1 MEMKKKCRSIQ
12 DILKSLALP
21 PVAAHNL
28 KLELAFTFVYLTLY
42 LSMNPTAP
50 LLGNPSLSVQRHEC

>member
-12 DILKSLALP
+12 DVLKSLALP

-28 KLELAFTFVYLTLY
+28 KLELAFTFIYLTLPQHE
-42 LSMNPTAP
+42 SHSSTPRKSVAHISAP
-50 LLGNPSLSVQRHEC
+50 